1 MCTLYYWGWGTGF
14 RFWTGKIPTRELG
27 VVYVLSVRA
36 CPGDFVM
43 LIAKILV
50 YSSTTY
56 ELVVHGS
63 TQIYVHVGTVP
74 CCM

>member
-1 MCTLYYWGWGTGF
+1 M
-14 RFWTGKIPTRELG
+14 
-27 VVYVLSVRA
+27 YVLSVRA

-50 YSSTTY
+50 YSTSTTY